1 MVDTPDI
8 ASLSALIGDP
18 ARSRLLIALV
28 DGRALT
34 ATELANTIG
43 VTKQTTSAHLAKLL
57 GAHLIAVENQGRH
70 RYFRLAGR
78 EVAGL
83 LEHLMSVA
91 SRTGLPTVRTGP
103 ASSAMRTARVCYD
116 HLAGDFAV
124 QIFESL
130 ERHQSF
136 EPAEGGMRLSRRGI
150 ALFEDIG
157 IDVAALARQRR
168 AQCRTCLDW
177 SERRQH
183 LAGAAG
189 AALFSRFLELGWARR
204 TRNSRAVIFSAL
216 GHLELRRKFQIAI
229 A

>member
-157 IDVAALARQRR
+157 IDVAALARLRR

>member
-8 ASLSALIGDP
+8 AGLGALIGDP
-18 ARSRLLIALV
+18 ARARLLIALV

-57 GAHLIAVENQGRH
+57 GARLIAVESQGRH

-78 EVAGL
+78 EVASL

-91 SRTGLPTVRTGP
+91 ARTGMPAVRTGP
-103 ASSAMRTARVCYD
+103 ASSEMRAARVCYD

-124 QIFESL
+124 RIFENL
-130 ERHQSF
+130 ERRQSF
-136 EPAEGGMRLSRRGI
+136 ELAAGGMRLSRRGA
-150 ALFEDIG
+150 ALFEDLG
-157 IDVAALARQRR
+157 IDVAALATQRR
-168 AQCRTCLDW
+168 TQCRTCLDW

-204 TRNSRAVIFSAL
+204 ARNSRAVIFSAL
-216 GHLELRRKFQIAI
+216 GHLELRRKFQIAV

>member
-1 MVDTPDI
+1 MIDSPDI
-8 ASLSALIGDP
+8 AGLSALIGDP
-18 ARSRLLIALV
+18 ARARLLIALV

-57 GAHLIAVENQGRH
+57 GAHLIGVQSEGRH

-91 SRTGLPTVRTGP
+91 SRTGLPAVRTGP
-103 ASSAMRTARVCYD
+103 ASSEMRTARVCYD

-124 QIFESL
+124 QIFENM
-130 ERHQSF
+130 ERRQSF
-136 EPAEGGMRLSRRGI
+136 EHTEGGMRLSRRG
-150 ALFEDIG
+150 ATLFEDLG
-157 IDVAALARQRR
+157 IDVAALAKQRR
-168 AQCRTCLDW
+168 TQCRTCLDW

-204 TRNSRAVIFSAL
+204 ARNSRVVIFSAL
-216 GHLELRRKFQIAI
+216 GNLELRRKFQVAV

>member
-18 ARSRLLIALV
+18 ARSRLLTALV

-57 GAHLIAVENQGRH
+57 HAHLIAVENQGRH

-91 SRTGLPTVRTGP
+91 SRTGLPAVRTGP
-103 ASSAMRTARVCYD
+103 TSSAMRAARVCYD

-124 QIFESL
+124 KIFESM
-130 ERHQSF
+130 EHRQSF
-136 EPAEGGMRLSRRGI
+136 EHAEGGMRLSRCGV

-157 IDVAALARQRR
+157 IDVAALAQQRR

-189 AALFSRFLELGWARR
+189 AALFSRFIELGWARR
-204 TRNSRAVIFSAL
+204 TRNSRVVIFSAL

>member
-8 ASLSALIGDP
+8 ARLSALIGDP
-18 ARSRLLIALV
+18 ARSRLLTALV

-57 GAHLIAVENQGRH
+57 GAHLITVENQGRH

-91 SRTGLPTVRTGP
+91 SRTGLPAVRTGP
-103 ASSAMRTARVCYD
+103 TSSAMRTARVCYD
-116 HLAGDFAV
+116 HLAGEFAV
-124 QIFESL
+124 QMFENM
-130 ERHQSF
+130 ERRQSF
-136 EPAEGGMRLSRRGI
+136 EHTEGGMRLSRRGI
-150 ALFEDIG
+150 ALFEDLG
-157 IDVAALARQRR
+157 IDVAALAQQRR
-168 AQCRTCLDW
+168 TQCRTCLDW

-204 TRNSRAVIFSAL
+204 SRNSRAVIFSAL
-216 GHLELRRKFQIAI
+216 GHLELRRKFQIAL